1 MHFLCIEDKHESNS
15 KNKNKGR
22 ICWPIQQYAICTFQI
37 PVCMLDK
44 TNYIYDLGTG
54 ASIQEDIHMW
64 ELPFNQHRKL
74 LSVSQSVREKI
85 LFFFFFVTLLPLCLD
100 AYQTNSH
107 MSLNTVESNS
117 FCSLY
122 NQCNQKFWE
131 HLIYM

>member
-1 MHFLCIEDKHESNS
+1 MHFLCIEDKHESNI

-74 LSVSQSVREKI
+74 LSVSQSVRGWKKY
-85 LFFFFFVTLLPLCLD
+85 FFFFLSHCCLFVQMHIRPILICLLTLQNPIPFAHCI
-100 AYQTNSH
+100 TSVTRNFGS
-107 MSLNTVESNS
+107 
-117 FCSLY
+117 
-122 NQCNQKFWE
+122 
-131 HLIYM
+131 I